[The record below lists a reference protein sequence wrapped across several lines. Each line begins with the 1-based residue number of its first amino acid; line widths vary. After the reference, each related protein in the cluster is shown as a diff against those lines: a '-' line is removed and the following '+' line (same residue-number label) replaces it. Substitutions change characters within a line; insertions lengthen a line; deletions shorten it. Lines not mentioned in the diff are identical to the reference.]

1 MTFINFTSLQRH
13 ICILLLCFG
22 CHHAFA
28 QIQDSL
34 KTETDTITGTQKVTR
49 KPKAFIIGCISS
61 KTILQKMP
69 QYKAVQS
76 NMNALREQYEA
87 EAQKSEHDFQ
97 QKFEEFMQGQKDF
110 HKTILEKRQ
119 NELQNMLET
128 NASFRL
134 KVQKLLAEAEKE
146 MTANVMTEMNEAINV
161 AAEERGISIVFDT
174 DGDSVPYMVKG
185 LAVDL
190 TNSVLSIL
198 GIEK

>member
-1 MTFINFTSLQRH
+1 MNNAFPDQFIDEKLTS
-13 ICILLLCFG
+13 G
-22 CHHAFA
+22 EAFHSNISFA
-28 QIQDSL
+28 LENEAFYSAKIEGA
-34 KTETDTITGTQKVTR
+34 ETTLARTQELNNGSKVR
-49 KPKAFIIGCISS
+49 P
-61 KTILQKMP
+61 
-69 QYKAVQS
+69 
-76 NMNALREQYEA
+76 

-119 NELQNMLET
+119 NELQNLLET

-146 MTANVMTEMNEAINV
+146 MIANVMTEMNEAINV